1 MKKHLIVSLTIGAC
15 LLVPSA
21 GVVFAGPLG
30 TDTGQPG
37 SGSDAV
43 LGGVHCGTASTG
55 GVLSPGNSTA
65 PANNASA
72 FNGSATN
79 VGPNGQPVGGS
90 RYAGTPLSSN
100 TKAQGAAALNG
111 GQYDVACV
119 NATPP

>member
-15 LLVPSA
+15 LLLPLA
-21 GVVFAGPLG
+21 GVAFAGPGG
-30 TDTGQPG
+30 TNTGQPG
-37 SGSDAV
+37 SGD
-43 LGGVHCGTASTG
+43 
-55 GVLSPGNSTA
+55 GNSCGHGGLVAA
-65 PANNASA
+65 PGPNMVPAGNASA
-72 FNGSATN
+72 FNSSAT
-79 VGPNGQPVGGS
+79 GPNGQPVGGS